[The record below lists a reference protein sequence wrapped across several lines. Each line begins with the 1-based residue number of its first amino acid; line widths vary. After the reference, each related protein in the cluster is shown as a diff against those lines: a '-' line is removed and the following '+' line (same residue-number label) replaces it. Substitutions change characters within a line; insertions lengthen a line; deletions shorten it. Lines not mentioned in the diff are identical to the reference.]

1 MDLLREIF
9 AESWIALRRNRV
21 RSLLTMLGIVW
32 GIASV
37 TLLIAYGNGF
47 RSVLVSAFNAFGKSA
62 VIAWPAQTSE
72 QPGGQRAGKVVKFEQ
87 EDVDLIRANVTV
99 VKNACLETVKFVQIS
114 YGERAANSAVRGVC
128 PEYGEMRNEVPAQGR
143 WINSAD
149 ILERRRVAFIG
160 GRLKEQLF
168 SGRPSVGETIQIS
181 GVRFTVIGEMDRKMQ
196 FSNYF
201 TSDDRSVFIPYSSA
215 GDLWNTKYGSVIVF
229 APVAPRLEA
238 SAKDQVLATI
248 AERQGFSPTDKKAIQ
263 MFGREEFRPV
273 IDGLTIG
280 LQVLLMFIGALT
292 LGIGGVG
299 VMNIM
304 LVSVDERI
312 REIGLRR
319 ALGARKIH
327 IRLQFLAETLVLML
341 LGGVVGIVLSYAISA
356 LVGTLPLLGPLFEDE
371 SGKGDITLRISAFTV
386 MLSAAVL
393 LVVGVLSG
401 LVPAWRAA
409 KLDPVEALRY
419 E

>member
-1 MDLLREIF
+1 
-9 AESWIALRRNRV
+9 
-21 RSLLTMLGIVW
+21 
-32 GIASV
+32 
-37 TLLIAYGNGF
+37 
-47 RSVLVSAFNAFGKSA
+47 
-62 VIAWPAQTSE
+62 
-72 QPGGQRAGKVVKFEQ
+72 
-87 EDVDLIRANVTV
+87 
-99 VKNACLETVKFVQIS
+99 
-114 YGERAANSAVRGVC
+114 
-128 PEYGEMRNEVPAQGR
+128 
-143 WINSAD
+143 
-149 ILERRRVAFIG
+149 
-160 GRLKEQLF
+160 
-168 SGRPSVGETIQIS
+168 
-181 GVRFTVIGEMDRKMQ
+181 MQ

-201 TSDDRSVFIPYSSA
+201 TSDDRSAFIPYSSA

-304 LVSVDERI
+304 VVSVDERI

-386 MLSAAVL
+386 MLSTAVL

-409 KLDPVEALRY
+409 RLDPVEALRY